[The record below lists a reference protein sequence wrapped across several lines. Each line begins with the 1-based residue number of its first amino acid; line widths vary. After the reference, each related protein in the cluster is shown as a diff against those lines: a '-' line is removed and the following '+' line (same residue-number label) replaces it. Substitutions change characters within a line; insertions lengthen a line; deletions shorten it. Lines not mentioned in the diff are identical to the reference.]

1 MYDNDYDFPFIER
14 ISDVLPYVEGR
25 DEFVVARREFGHVV
39 NYNVVY
45 PDTFN
50 VDADDPIPGLIRREC
65 RGIIFDND
73 GNIMSRP
80 FHKFFNL
87 NEREETQ
94 VSNLDFGQVT
104 GIDIKLDGSFI
115 RPIFLGDK
123 VLWGTKMGI
132 TEVADMAA
140 KFVTDKVNYH
150 EFALEMYKNRLTP
163 IFEYIGPHNRV
174 VIDYEQENMVLLAI
188 RDMQTGRYYTNQIE
202 DLIARYDMPRPD
214 AFHFDSFDS
223 MLQDIRN
230 REDIEGVVVHFND
243 QHMVKLKA
251 EHYVAIHKT
260 KDMVNLEHNAMKLIL
275 DEKIDDL
282 MPFLDKKDAETV
294 LGYEKRFKA
303 AIENAV
309 DRVEALM
316 LLVNTVYGAD
326 PKRVATELIP
336 NILQKKDSKAIFNA
350 MKGIPVRD
358 TFLNGLTGALSSG
371 PKYTEYM
378 KYLEA

>member
-1 MYDNDYDFPFIER
+1 MYDNDFPVIER

-50 VDADDPIPGLIRREC
+50 VDAADPIPGLIRREC

-123 VLWGTKMGI
+123 VLWGTKMGV

-140 KFVTDKVNYH
+140 KFVADKVNYR

-188 RDMQTGRYYTNQIE
+188 RDMQTGRYCTNQIE
-202 DLIARYDMPRPD
+202 DMIAHYNMPRPD

-223 MLQDIRN
+223 MLQNIRN

-282 MPFLDKKDAETV
+282 MPFLDKKDAEIV
-294 LGYEKRFKA
+294 LGYEARFKA

-326 PKRVATELIP
+326 PKRVATELVP